1 MGTRDSAD
9 RDVVPTRDDL
19 MREAA
24 HLYYVEHETMEAVA
38 RRLGQS
44 RSSVSR
50 LLKAARE
57 TGIVR
62 IQVRDVD
69 TSGRLARELT
79 ARFDIR
85 AHVVRVQEPLSD
97 AARLDRV
104 ARFAAVALPDWFRDG
119 MTLGVAWGT
128 TVSAIIT
135 HLIDHP
141 LDGATVVQLNGSV
154 SPSTTGLAVGAEQV
168 SAIARAFAAEMMPF
182 PVPAFFDFP
191 RTREMMWQERSVQ
204 QVLDRQA
211 RADVALLSVGAIHSP
226 MPSHVYA
233 SGYLDEAD
241 RRSLAS
247 HEVVGDVCT
256 VFMRA
261 DGSWRDIALNRRAS
275 GPTPLELRRIPHRIA
290 VVAAPAKAVAL
301 LAALR
306 AQTITD
312 LILDS
317 GTAQS
322 LLRQAGPR
330 NTSRSGVSR
339 AATRTR
345 RTGGVT

>member
-1 MGTRDSAD
+1 MGTRDGRRRAGPG
-9 RDVVPTRDDL
+9 RYDDL

-24 HLYYVEHETMEAVA
+24 HLYYLEDETMEAVG

-50 LLKAARE
+50 MLKAARE
-57 TGIVR
+57 AGIVR
-62 IQVRDVD
+62 IHVSDVET
-69 TSGRLARELT
+69 TSGLSQDLAD
-79 ARFDIR
+79 RFEIR

-104 ARFAAVALPDWFRDG
+104 ARFAAEALPAWFGDG

-128 TVSAIIT
+128 TVSRIIA
-135 HLIDHP
+135 HLASHP
-141 LDGATVVQLNGSV
+141 LEGATVVQLNGSV
-154 SPSTTGLAVGAEQV
+154 SPRTTGLAFGAEQV
-168 SAIARAFAAEMMPF
+168 SAIARAFTAEMMPF

-204 QVLDRQA
+204 QVLECQTRT
-211 RADVALLSVGAIHSP
+211 DVALFGVGSIHSP

-241 RRSLAS
+241 RRSLAT
-247 HEVVGDVCT
+247 HGVVGDVCT

-261 DGSWRDIALNRRAS
+261 DGSWRDIAINMRAS
-275 GPTPLELRRIPHRIA
+275 GPTPLTLKRIPRRVA
-290 VVAAPAKAVAL
+290 VVASPAKAVAL

-306 AQTITD
+306 AKTITD

-317 GTAQS
+317 ATAQS
-322 LLRQAGPR
+322 LLRQADRESPPRARGPM
-330 NTSRSGVSR
+330 
-339 AATRTR
+339 
-345 RTGGVT
+345 